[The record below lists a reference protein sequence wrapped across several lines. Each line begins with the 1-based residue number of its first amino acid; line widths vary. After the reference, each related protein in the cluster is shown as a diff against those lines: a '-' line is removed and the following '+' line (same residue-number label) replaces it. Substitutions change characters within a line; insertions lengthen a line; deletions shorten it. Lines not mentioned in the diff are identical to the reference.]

1 MEDMKKENVV
11 EAEEQKK
18 TSAKKT
24 ASKKQTQGPDN
35 SASCFYVAVQIAVS
49 LLRNI
54 QVVSC
59 CINNSLLIFEPVIC
73 KR

>member
-24 ASKKQTQGPDN
+24 ASKKQT
-35 SASCFYVAVQIAVS
+35 
-49 LLRNI
+49 
-54 QVVSC
+54 
-59 CINNSLLIFEPVIC
+59 
-73 KR
+73 